1 MADPTITNVD
11 VGQIAIAVSDFEHHL
26 WTAGAADTLV
36 AGTIMARL
44 TSTGKWGIYDPGGS
58 LGLEIARGVLTY
70 EATAAAGGDVPVSVL
85 VRGTV
90 NQTRLI
96 IDADG
101 DDSNVDEAVID
112 DLNDHGILA
121 KPVLQIAQLDNQ

>member
-11 VGQIAIAVSDFEHHL
+11 VGQIAIAASDFEHHL
-26 WTAGAADTLV
+26 WTAGGADTLV
-36 AGTIMARL
+36 AGTILARL
-44 TSTGKWGIYDPGGS
+44 TSTGKWGIYAPAGS

-70 EATAAAGGDVPVSVL
+70 DAVAGGSGDVPVSVL

-90 NQTRLI
+90 NQDRLI

-101 DDSNVDEAVID
+101 DGSNVDEAVID

>member
-1 MADPTITNVD
+1 MADPTITNND
-11 VGQIAIAVSDFEHHL
+11 VGQIATQHSDYENHL
-26 WTAGAADTLV
+26 WTAGAADTLLV
-36 AGTIMARL
+36 GTIMARL

-70 EATAAAGGDVPVSVL
+70 EAVATAGGDVPVSIL

-101 DDSNVDEAVID
+101 DDSNVDEAVTD
-112 DLNDHGILA
+112 DLLDHGILA
-121 KPVLQIAQLDNQ
+121 VPVLQIAQLDNQ

>member
-11 VGQIAIAVSDFEHHL
+11 VGQIAIAVSDFEHHV
-26 WTAGAADTLV
+26 WTAGGADELV
-36 AGTIMARL
+36 AGTIVARL
-44 TSTGKWGIYDPGGS
+44 TSTGKWGIYAPAGT

-70 EATAAAGGDVPVSVL
+70 NAVATGAGDVPVSVL

-90 NQTRLI
+90 NQDRLI

-101 DDSNVDEAVID
+101 DGSNVDEAVID

>member
-11 VGQIAIAVSDFEHHL
+11 VGQIAIEASSFEHHH
-26 WTAGAADTLV
+26 WTAGGADTLV
-36 AGTIMARL
+36 AGTILARL
-44 TSTGKWGIYDPGGS
+44 TSTGKWGIYAPAGS

-70 EATAAAGGDVPVSVL
+70 DAVATGAGDVPVSVL

-90 NQTRLI
+90 NQDRLI

-101 DDSNVDEAVID
+101 DGSNVDEAVTD
-112 DLNDHGILA
+112 DLLDHGILA

>member
-11 VGQIAIAVSDFEHHL
+11 VGQIAIATSDFEHHL
-26 WTAGAADTLV
+26 WTALAADTLV
-36 AGTIMARL
+36 AGTILARL
-44 TSTGKWGIYDPGGS
+44 TSTGKWQIYAPAGS

-70 EATAAAGGDVPVSVL
+70 DVSATAGGDVPVSVL